1 MPFPS
6 LDVTSPPWSD
16 VLFRH
21 ALTFSNPTFLDVDW
35 IHSISSTWGI
45 RNREIESLSSLGP
58 PQTIPYFPRA
68 PLLDFKSHHQ
78 NSITTLYGSPRV
90 HLNYIWIF
98 LFFSLLPGNLPYPF
112 GCWNSRLESHYGLPP
127 SLEKE
132 ERLALTIIDIVSSSY
147 YLERLCL
154 LKTES
159 LDLDKA
165 TGLGLVS

>member
-68 PLLDFKSHHQ
+68 PLLEFKSHHQ

-90 HLNYIWIF
+90 QLNYIWIF
-98 LFFSLLPGNLPYPF
+98 LFFPYSRETFLTPLDVETHGWRATMDCHRAWRRKRGLLWQSLTLYL
-112 GCWNSRLESHYGLPP
+112 L
-127 SLEKE
+127 
-132 ERLALTIIDIVSSSY
+132 LT
-147 YLERLCL
+147 
-154 LKTES
+154 T
-159 LDLDKA
+159 
-165 TGLGLVS
+165 